1 MATAKKSPLPVNPDI
16 LVWARERRDF
26 SIEEAAAKINV
37 KPERVAQWEVG
48 ESAPTARQGRMLAKL
63 YDRPF
68 LEFFA
73 SEKPVIP
80 ETELVPDYRFYAR
93 GPSVTERQTLKG
105 IQHWAEEQ
113 RLNAL
118 ALIEE
123 IGEAPPIF
131 SGNLRFSIADDVEEA
146 AKVVREAMRFPIE
159 DQIGLRSSQRAQLPN
174 ILRGKIEGMGVLVLK
189 QGGLTKL
196 RARGI
201 CLYAEPLPVI
211 VFGNEAPS
219 AQAFTLAHEFGHILL
234 GSSAISGGPRFGS
247 SGLTGGKAVES
258 WCNRFAASF
267 LAPSDAL
274 EQYKLPPERPDD
286 DFDLNELNWL
296 AGVFAMSRHAML
308 IRLVNLGY
316 VKPAFYWLRMRP
328 IFLAEEANYRS
339 FGRPPYY
346 GKRYVNSRGLFYTG
360 LVLDAWSSGRITG
373 HNAAEYMGIKN
384 LAHLQDIRSDFRV

>member
-123 IGEAPPIF
+123 IGEAPPSSPEIF
-131 SGNLRFSIADDVEEA
+131 DSASQMMSRKLRRLSAKQCGSQLRIRLAFALRSARNFQTSFEA
-146 AKVVREAMRFPIE
+146 RSKGWVFLCLSKAVLPSLGREA
-159 DQIGLRSSQRAQLPN
+159 
-174 ILRGKIEGMGVLVLK
+174 
-189 QGGLTKL
+189 
-196 RARGI
+196 
-201 CLYAEPLPVI
+201 Y
-211 VFGNEAPS
+211 
-219 AQAFTLAHEFGHILL
+219 AFT
-234 GSSAISGGPRFGS
+234 
-247 SGLTGGKAVES
+247 
-258 WCNRFAASF
+258 
-267 LAPSDAL
+267 PS
-274 EQYKLPPERPDD
+274 
-286 DFDLNELNWL
+286 
-296 AGVFAMSRHAML
+296 H
-308 IRLVNLGY
+308 
-316 VKPAFYWLRMRP
+316 
-328 IFLAEEANYRS
+328 YR
-339 FGRPPYY
+339 
-346 GKRYVNSRGLFYTG
+346 
-360 LVLDAWSSGRITG
+360 
-373 HNAAEYMGIKN
+373 
-384 LAHLQDIRSDFRV
+384 